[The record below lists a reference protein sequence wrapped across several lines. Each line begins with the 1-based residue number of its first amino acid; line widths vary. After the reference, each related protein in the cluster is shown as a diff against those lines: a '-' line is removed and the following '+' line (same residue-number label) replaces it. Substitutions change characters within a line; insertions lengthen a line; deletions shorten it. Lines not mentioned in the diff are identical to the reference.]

1 MKKKTIK
8 EFCGM
13 NNVTEYIESLGEE
26 TTIISH
32 TIQGEW
38 HYIITEYEVLQ
49 ERKAPEFNRHM
60 KERVKQW
67 CTARKVYY
75 SEHEPVFTSS
85 KMLRDDFNDWNNSD
99 ISYELFM
106 RLFKEVGKDGG
117 NILERTRLR
126 VNGEPQYGF
135 IGVKI
140 NGCYS
145 KQL

>member
-32 TIQGEW
+32 TIQGDW

-49 ERKAPEFNRHM
+49 ERKPPEFNRHM
-60 KERVKQW
+60 KERENEVQKLEQLIKSTQDHFTEDLDNCIDTMNFYYSQGNMNDYREYVKQYDGIMK
-67 CTARKVYY
+67 RYG
-75 SEHEPVFTSS
+75 E
-85 KMLRDDFNDWNNSD
+85 
-99 ISYELFM
+99 
-106 RLFKEVGKDGG
+106 RLKD
-117 NILERTRLR
+117 LHKRLD
-126 VNGEPQYGF
+126 
-135 IGVKI
+135 KL
-140 NGCYS
+140 